1 MSEQPRRRRRRR
13 RYRGRL
19 RPQFII
25 FCLVMAL
32 LLGGMIF
39 LLVRCAAGDDEPA
52 DTPPVEDGQNTG
64 DTVDPAAIP
73 ASYVPATADMG
84 EGPLILVS
92 NDQAYTFPEVNM
104 VVSLEERTGDYLVR
118 DYSIQQEEEAFRAFD
133 RMLSDFAAATGLQDV
148 NITSAFR
155 SYEEQESVF
164 NASAEANGLEHA
176 KKYVTNP
183 GHSEHHTGLAVDLNV
198 YNVSDGTCYD
208 FDGQGEYK
216 WIYDHC
222 KDYGIVL
229 RYSLDKE
236 YLTGI
241 SAESW
246 HFRYVGVPHAAYMKE
261 NLLCLEEYIDLLRDY
276 PVGKPLVYD
285 GYTVYFCPKDALYVP
300 QSGNYT
306 VSGNNVDGYIVTVE

>member
-1 MSEQPRRRRRRR
+1 MSEQVRRRRRKR

-25 FCLVMAL
+25 FCLVVAL

-39 LLVRCAAGDDEPA
+39 LLVRCSDRPDEPQ
-52 DTPPVEDGQNTG
+52 D
-64 DTVDPAAIP
+64 DPAAEQGEDPAPTIP
-73 ASYVPATADMG
+73 AGYTLATADMG

-92 NDQAYTFPEVNM
+92 NSHVYNFPDVNM
-104 VVSLEERTGDYLVR
+104 VVSLEAQEGSDYLIR
-118 DYSIQQEEEAFRAFD
+118 DYTIMQEEEAFAAFD
-133 RMLSDFAAATGLQDV
+133 AMLTDFAAATGLTNV

-155 SYEEQESVF
+155 SYDEQQNIF
-164 NASAEANGLEHA
+164 NNSAAANGLEHA

-198 YNVSDGTCYD
+198 RDSNGAWYD
-208 FDGQGEYK
+208 FNGEGEYK

-222 KDYGIVL
+222 KEYGIIL

-236 YLTGI
+236 YLTNI

-261 NLLCLEEYIDLLRDY
+261 NLLCLEEYIDLLRSYTVD
-276 PVGKPLVYD
+276 KPLEYD
-285 GYTVYFCPKDALYVP
+285 GYTIYFCPKDALYVP
-300 QSGNYT
+300 PAGDYT
-306 VSGNNVDGYIVTVE
+306 VSGNNVDGYIVTIG